1 MSLIFLSHGKPS
13 CKVHVEENGGKN
25 GELSDY
31 TVVSLFIREQVH
43 EGDFCIDATC
53 GNGHDTL
60 LLCELVGDSGL
71 VAGFDIQKEAVEKT
85 ETRLAE
91 TGMNGR
97 GRIFCCGHEK

>member
-1 MSLIFLSHGKPS
+1 M
-13 CKVHVEENGGKN
+13 EN
-25 GELSDY
+25 Y
-31 TVVSLFIREQVH
+31 QITQWCHYFIREQVH

-97 GRIFCCGHEK
+97 GRIFCCGHEKMKEQLLQHEDCRKMLEQLRRN